1 MKEVI
6 LDHERSPSDPLHL
19 PHQCFAVGRMM
30 KNIDGHCHIVF
41 PIRKRQLP
49 SVKFADRDR
58 SAGSNQHIHSFNSEI
73 GPHVEKGLVQ
83 QTISASNVEHACRLG

>member
-19 PHQCFAVGRMM
+19 PHQCFGVGRMM
-30 KNIDGHCHIVF
+30 KHVDGHRHIVF
-41 PIRKRQLP
+41 PIAKRQLP

-73 GPHVEKGLVQ
+73 GPHVEKCLVQ
-83 QTISASNVEHACRLG
+83 QAISAPDVEHAGCLG